1 MASRPL
7 AFGLRFRD
15 KDKGRTLRVRSQG
28 GKPQRYV
35 IEDSRAGDETRRREH
50 PSLSGALRDF
60 ATTWRHRL
68 H

>member
-1 MASRPL
+1 MATRPL

-15 KDKGRTLRVRSQG
+15 KGRTLRVR
-28 GKPQRYV
+28 PHERRPHRYV
-35 IEDSRAGDETRRREH
+35 IEDSRGGGATRRREH

>member
-1 MASRPL
+1 MATRPL

-15 KDKGRTLRVRSQG
+15 KGRTLRVRAHEARP
-28 GKPQRYV
+28 KRYV
-35 IEDSRAGDETRRREH
+35 IEDCRGGGETRRREH
-50 PSLSGALRDF
+50 ASLAGALRDF

>member
-7 AFGLRFRD
+7 VFGLRFRGN
-15 KDKGRTLRVRSQG
+15 GRTLRVRAHE
-28 GKPQRYV
+28 GKPQHYV
-35 IEDSRAGDETRRREH
+35 IEDSRAGDQTRRREH

>member
-1 MASRPL
+1 MAARPL

-15 KDKGRTLRVRSQG
+15 KGRTVRVRPHE
-28 GKPQRYV
+28 GKPRSYV
-35 IEDSRAGDETRRREH
+35 IEDCHDGHETRRREH

>member
-1 MASRPL
+1 MATRPL
-7 AFGLRFRD
+7 AFGLRFRH
-15 KDKGRTLRVRSQG
+15 KGRTLRVRPHRG
-28 GKPQRYV
+28 EPHCYV
-35 IEDSRAGDETRRREH
+35 IEDSRSGGETRRRDH

>member
-1 MASRPL
+1 MATRPL

-15 KDKGRTLRVRSQG
+15 KGRTVRVRPHE

-35 IEDSRAGDETRRREH
+35 IEDCHDGGGTRRREH

-60 ATTWRHRL
+60 ATTWRQRL

>member
-1 MASRPL
+1 MATRPL

-15 KDKGRTLRVRSQG
+15 KGRTLRVRAHEAR
-28 GKPQRYV
+28 PNRYV
-35 IEDSRAGDETRRREH
+35 IEDSRGGNETRRREH
-50 PSLSGALRDF
+50 PSLAGALRDF

>member
-1 MASRPL
+1 MAARPL

-15 KDKGRTLRVRSQG
+15 KGRTLRVRPHEK
-28 GKPQRYV
+28 KPQRYV

>member
-1 MASRPL
+1 MAARPL

-15 KDKGRTLRVRSQG
+15 KGRTLRVRPHE

-35 IEDSRAGDETRRREH
+35 IEDSRGGDETRRREH

>member
-15 KDKGRTLRVRSQG
+15 KGRTVRVRPQK

-35 IEDSRAGDETRRREH
+35 IEDVRNGGTRRREH
-50 PSLSGALRDF
+50 ASLSGALRDF

>member
-1 MASRPL
+1 MATRPL

-15 KDKGRTLRVRSQG
+15 KGRTLRVRPHKG
-28 GKPQRYV
+28 RPQRYV
-35 IEDSRAGDETRRREH
+35 IEDSRSSGETRRREH

>member
-1 MASRPL
+1 MATRPF

-15 KDKGRTLRVRSQG
+15 KARTVRVRPHEA
-28 GKPQRYV
+28 KRQRYV
-35 IEDSRAGDETRRREH
+35 IEVSRDGGGTRRREH
-50 PSLSGALRDF
+50 ASLSGALRDF

>member
-1 MASRPL
+1 MAARPL

-15 KDKGRTLRVRSQG
+15 KGRTVRVRPHER
-28 GKPQRYV
+28 KPHRYV
-35 IEDSRAGDETRRREH
+35 IEDSRDGGGTRRREH